1 MKLLGCGAEALCQ
14 VVLPLL
20 VDWRLDVKPKMRL

>member
-20 VDWRLDVKPKMRL
+20 VDWRLDASQR